1 MVVIGTGLAGQVIAE
16 ALSGPDY
23 SLTGFLYTGDTP
35 PEDFPYPVLGS
46 FEEAE
51 RFSGQG
57 RGFIVAADSLRNRE
71 AVVRTFPEL
80 CYQAVIHPAAYV
92 AADAVVKPGAYI
104 GAGAI
109 VGAGASIGAHT
120 VIGEGSIVG
129 AMSRIGPYC
138 ELLARVNIGREVTV
152 KDHTFIGHSATL
164 KDSIT
169 IAAGTVIQTG
179 EIVVKDM
186 VMKMV
191 YKRGAWI
198 YKENGPG
205 ER

>member
-1 MVVIGTGLAGQVIAE
+1 MVVLGTGPAGRVIADALRGTENTLAGF
-16 ALSGPDY
+16 LSADPPPD
-23 SLTGFLYTGDTP
+23 GW
-35 PEDFPYPVLGS
+35 PYPVLGTP
-46 FEEAE
+46 EDAPGL
-51 RFSGQG
+51 SGDG
-57 RGFIVAADSLRNRE
+57 RGFIVAADSLRERE
-71 AVVRTFPEL
+71 AVVRAFPEL

-92 AADAVVKPGAYI
+92 AADAVVEPGAYI

-109 VGAGASIGAHT
+109 VGAGALIGAHT

-129 AMSRIGPYC
+129 ALSRIEPYC

-164 KDSIT
+164 KDKIT

-198 YKENGPG
+198 YKENEVPK
-205 ER
+205 E